1 MRFQTVS
8 LLAVIV
14 LISATFAYL
23 KISSKFE
30 CQCFQPGCPVIA
42 ARNNTG
48 VESTEMVLFALTPAV
63 WTERRERFTR
73 VFLSQGWTRRQVI
86 LFFVIGTR
94 VGSALELENPDLHLV
109 KRERGVDYMFAP
121 CKDNE
126 DEHNNP
132 ADTAST
138 ACKAYEGYKH
148 AVAKYKAKYVWRI
161 DTDSYLDIRL
171 FLTKMAPTL
180 QKTRLFMGRERVPN
194 TDNWDL
200 VLDRQPRLKELYHLH
215 QFGRYMSGMG
225 FLMSWDVVEFIAGWS
240 IPPHMNWYDDVMIG
254 MWLSFFQIDFVDT
267 ETMRDYVMFGTDE
280 LQNYVYTRKHTL
292 LVHYM
297 RPKDWDNIDPVT
309 GVLRFYD

>member
-1 MRFQTVS
+1 MRVQAVP
-8 LLAVIV
+8 LLAVIA
-14 LISATFAYL
+14 LISAIFAYL

-30 CQCFQPGCPVIA
+30 CRCFQPGCPVIA

-63 WTERRERFTR
+63 WTERREKFTQ

-86 LFFVIGTR
+86 LFFVVGTR
-94 VGSALELENPDLHLV
+94 VGSALELENPNLHLV
-109 KRERGVDYMFAP
+109 KRKRGVDYLFAP

-161 DTDSYLDIRL
+161 DTDSYLNIRL

-280 LQNYVYTRKHTL
+280 LQNYVYTRRHTL